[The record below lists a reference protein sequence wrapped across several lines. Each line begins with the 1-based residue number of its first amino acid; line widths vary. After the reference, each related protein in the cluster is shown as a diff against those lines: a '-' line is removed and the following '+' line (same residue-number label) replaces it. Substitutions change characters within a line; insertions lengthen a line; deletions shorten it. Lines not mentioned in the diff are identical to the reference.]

1 VSEDLP
7 PAVYQGKRA
16 VSQPFGRL
24 LKNSFPKLISK
35 EEGVVIVS
43 FLFSKDFEE
52 KRLL

>member
-1 VSEDLP
+1 LLFLP
-7 PAVYQGKRA
+7 DAENII
-16 VSQPFGRL
+16 RL

-35 EEGVVIVS
+35 EEGVIMVP